1 MRPRFVK
8 LHHKTTG
15 KLNRLRKEAET
26 EGAYRVAKRIHAVL
40 LNSSGHTSGEVSEVL
55 KAPLSRVSEWLRN
68 YEEYGYEGLLE
79 GYRPGCPSR
88 LSPGQKVAL
97 GDLIDSGP
105 IAYGFSSGV
114 WTSPMI
120 ARVIEEEFDVIY
132 HPGHVR
138 NLLHHLGFSVQRPK
152 RRLAMADPEKQDR
165 WHRRTYP
172 NLKKKRA
179 RSTQR

>member
-1 MRPRFVK
+1 MRPRVLK
-8 LHHKTTG
+8 LHQKTIG

-26 EGAYRVAKRIHAVL
+26 EGAYRVAGRIHAVL
-40 LNSSGHTSGEVSEVL
+40 LNSSGRTSGEISGIL
-55 KAPLSRVSEWLRN
+55 NAPLSRVSEWLKS
-68 YEEYGYEGLLE
+68 YEEHGYEGLLE
-79 GYRPGCPSR
+79 GYRPGRPAR
-88 LSPGQKVAL
+88 LSPEEKIAL
-97 GDLIDSGP
+97 GDMLDSGP

-120 ARVIEEEFDVIY
+120 GRVIEEEFDVIY

-138 NLLHHLGFSVQRPK
+138 NLLHRLGFSVQRPK

-172 NLKKKRA
+172 NLKKKHA
-179 RSTQR
+179 RGTQR